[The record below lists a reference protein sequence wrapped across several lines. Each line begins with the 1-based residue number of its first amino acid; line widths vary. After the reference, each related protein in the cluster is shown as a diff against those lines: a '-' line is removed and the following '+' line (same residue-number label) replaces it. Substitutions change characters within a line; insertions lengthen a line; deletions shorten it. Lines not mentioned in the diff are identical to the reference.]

1 MQAQGNLPHD
11 MSDGVVCSL
20 AKGAYGKERVMRK
33 GDIIVNPWVST
44 YFNGELN
51 PNYATI
57 YLGDNKSLD
66 YNGRVCEWAD
76 KIYKDNPKRNTP
88 WKVIGHIDLYGIA
101 ELAIRDAV
109 FAEEV
114 VDIPQIKVSYRE
126 CPWCKTVCAFT
137 DKYCHEC
144 GWHIADTPQN
154 DLVKDSDDLVKDLV
168 KDTPQTERKC
178 IDCRFLTYMYGKT
191 WCNIKCDNPRDKVCD
206 RFKPKDEQT
215 DCAWR

>member
-1 MQAQGNLPHD
+1 MQAQRHLSHD
-11 MSDGVVCSL
+11 MPYGMVCGT
-20 AKGAYGKERVMRK
+20 AKGEDGKERVMRK
-33 GDIIVNPWVST
+33 GDIVVNPWVST

-76 KIYKDNPKRNTP
+76 KIYKDNPERNTP

-114 VDIPQIKVSYRE
+114 ADTLRE
-126 CPWCKTVCAFT
+126 CPWCKAVCAFT

-144 GWHIADTPQN
+144 GWHIADTPQTETKTETQN
-154 DLVKDSDDLVKDLV
+154 SNLTFEKSDCPWK
-168 KDTPQTERKC
+168 
-178 IDCRFLTYMYGKT
+178 
-191 WCNIKCDNPRDKVCD
+191 
-206 RFKPKDEQT
+206 
-215 DCAWR
+215 

>member
-1 MQAQGNLPHD
+1 
-11 MSDGVVCSL
+11 
-20 AKGAYGKERVMRK
+20 MRK
-33 GDIIVNPWVST
+33 GDIVVNPWVST

-66 YNGRVCEWAD
+66 YKGRVCEWAD
-76 KIYKDNPKRNTP
+76 KIYKDNPERNTP

-114 VDIPQIKVSYRE
+114 ADTPIVKVSDRE
-126 CPWCKTVCAFT
+126 CPWCKAVCAST

-144 GWHIADTPQN
+144 GWHIADTPQLEQNCERYVITN
-154 DLVKDSDDLVKDLV
+154 DEGEKA
-168 KDTPQTERKC
+168 
-178 IDCRFLTYMYGKT
+178 YG
-191 WCNIKCDNPRDKVCD
+191 CMGC
-206 RFKPKDEQT
+206 QS
-215 DCAWR
+215 DCAWK

>member
-1 MQAQGNLPHD
+1 
-11 MSDGVVCSL
+11 
-20 AKGAYGKERVMRK
+20 MRK
-33 GDIIVNPWVST
+33 GDIVINPWVSA
-44 YFNGELN
+44 YFNGELD

-114 VDIPQIKVSYRE
+114 
-126 CPWCKTVCAFT
+126 
-137 DKYCHEC
+137 
-144 GWHIADTPQN
+144 ADTPQT
-154 DLVKDSDDLVKDLV
+154 DLLVKTPRKSRESHEKDCETCRD
-168 KDTPQTERKC
+168 KDAYDEWEGNCDECENGSMYTPQT
-178 IDCRFLTYMYGKT
+178 DCPWK
-191 WCNIKCDNPRDKVCD
+191 
-206 RFKPKDEQT
+206 
-215 DCAWR
+215 

>member
-1 MQAQGNLPHD
+1 
-11 MSDGVVCSL
+11 
-20 AKGAYGKERVMRK
+20 MRK
-33 GDIIVNPWVST
+33 GDIVINPWVSA

-114 VDIPQIKVSYRE
+114 
-126 CPWCKTVCAFT
+126 
-137 DKYCHEC
+137 
-144 GWHIADTPQN
+144 ADTPQT
-154 DLVKDSDDLVKDLV
+154 DLLVKTPRKSRESHEKDCETCRD
-168 KDTPQTERKC
+168 KDAYDEWEGNCDECENGSMYTPQT
-178 IDCRFLTYMYGKT
+178 DCGWK
-191 WCNIKCDNPRDKVCD
+191 
-206 RFKPKDEQT
+206 
-215 DCAWR
+215 